1 MFQFYERVPKRDCD
15 FYEKI
20 TQLRLNLNQSYIDLC
35 KYHFPTEVALLR
47 RNRGKIGQSL
57 EHGGAPNFGISVDIS
72 DDGKVVAIAGAREV
86 HQNIDFP
93 VNDECIA
100 IGFCVLLFA
109 TDLKGNGDV
118 VGD

>member
-57 EHGGAPNFGISVDIS
+57 EYQGRPS
-72 DDGKVVAIAGAREV
+72 KVTSPY
-86 HQNIDFP
+86 NT
-93 VNDECIA
+93 CIA
-100 IGFCVLLFA
+100 ENYDRRVIV
-109 TDLKGNGDV
+109 
-118 VGD
+118 